1 MNMSEFD
8 KQKNNDEEPQASYTY
23 LRSALPTD
31 FSEDDLD
38 FARELSELFCPEEE
52 ELPPY
57 YAQTL
62 LEPEDPRYQPVDTS
76 FAHKTR
82 ARVFRSLKLRR
93 RLFAMPRSPFAALSV
108 MMREVFS
115 RKALLAWT
123 AGFVLLMMCTVAFT
137 GPSFERGMTILL
149 DGAKV
154 GVLRVH
160 HYPKTVKHA
169 PPVFEN
175 NENAPPSQ
183 ISLLAAQQQLHFRMY
198 WPSAIPANYTLNKIN
213 LYDDPGNTWAD
224 GPVIELIYNVS
235 TPDAKGSG
243 EIVIREFKPLEEVL
257 QVVQDGAAH
266 PIALDANG
274 NVKGIYVQGQWL
286 PRDKMLLPTWSY
298 LGRCEVI
305 SQQNGVVFWIAGD
318 QNDGMNEK
326 SLWKIAQSMQAITYT
341 HPAMLKG
348 DQVTILNADD
358 TATGPF
364 ANDVL
369 AIFSDD
375 GTDGPYYINMSSYIA
390 GKAPAAKNVSHAH

>member
-8 KQKNNDEEPQASYTY
+8 QQKNNDEEPRASFSY

-38 FARELSELFCPEEE
+38 FARELSELFSPEEE

-62 LEPEDPRYQPVDTS
+62 LEPEDPRYLPVDNA

-82 ARVFRSLKLRR
+82 ARVFRSLKLRH
-93 RLFAMPRSPFAALSV
+93 RLFAMPRSPFAVLWI
-108 MMREVFS
+108 MLREVFS

-123 AGFVLLMMCTVAFT
+123 AAFVLLMMFTVAFT
-137 GPSFERGMTILL
+137 GPSFERGMAILL
-149 DGAKV
+149 DGAKG

-160 HYPKTVKHA
+160 HYPQTVKHA
-169 PPVFEN
+169 PPVIEN
-175 NENAPPSQ
+175 NVNAPPSQ
-183 ISLLAAQQQLHFRMY
+183 ISLLAAQQQLHFRIY
-198 WPSAIPANYTLNKIN
+198 WPSSIPANYTLSKIN
-213 LYDDPGNTWAD
+213 LYNDPGNNWAD
-224 GPVIELIYNVS
+224 GPVIELIYTIS
-235 TPDAKGSG
+235 TPDTKGSG
-243 EIVIREFKPLEEVL
+243 EIVIREFKPLQEVL

-266 PIALDANG
+266 PIEPDANG
-274 NVKGIYVQGQWL
+274 NAKGIYIQGQWL
-286 PRDKMLLPTWSY
+286 PRNKMLLPTWSSA
-298 LGRCEVI
+298 GRCEVI

-318 QNDGMNEK
+318 QNDGMNQK
-326 SLWKIAQSMQAITYT
+326 SLWKIAQSMQVISYT

-348 DQVTILNADD
+348 DRVTILNADD
-358 TATGPF
+358 SATGPF

-390 GKAPAAKNVSHAH
+390 GKASLSKNASHGH